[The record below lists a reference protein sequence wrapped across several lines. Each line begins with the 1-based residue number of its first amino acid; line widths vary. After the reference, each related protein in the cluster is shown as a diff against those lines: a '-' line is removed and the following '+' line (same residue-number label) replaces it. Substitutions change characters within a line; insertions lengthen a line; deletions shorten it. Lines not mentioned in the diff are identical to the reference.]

1 MPEDITLSISE
12 TKEDPEIV
20 REYSMSVDK
29 YGNPLSYK
37 NFNALGVLIGRL
49 LLLEPGTIT
58 HSPLM
63 GVGLISTFR
72 YMKSDR
78 KSEFEDV
85 VKSQITDYIDPTLLV
100 DVHTEFVPNR
110 NIMQIFITI
119 NNVDYAYNFDRDNIT
134 LEMIKGSST

>member
-49 LLLEPGTIT
+49 LLLEPGTII
-58 HSPLM
+58 HSPRM

-78 KSEFEDV
+78 KSEFEDT

>member
-110 NIMQIFITI
+110 NIIQIFITI